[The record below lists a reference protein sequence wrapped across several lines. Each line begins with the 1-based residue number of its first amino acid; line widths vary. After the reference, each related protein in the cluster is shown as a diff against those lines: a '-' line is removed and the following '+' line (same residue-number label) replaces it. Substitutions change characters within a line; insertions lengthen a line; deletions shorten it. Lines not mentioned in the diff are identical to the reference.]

1 MAMLTAA
8 RRFVQA
14 LMVSAALLVSPAG
27 ACVVA
32 QDPSNAVF
40 SNGFHPQATF
50 VRARVTGVEA
60 LPEDFK
66 IEWWR
71 TRAARQERQ
80 FVSLDI
86 EVIEHLG
93 GRHSTPTRVL
103 LGSMPAYLKWQL
115 PVDLAAFQ
123 AQFPGEVYL
132 GIYRLDPKDIA
143 ARKVHEQL
151 AALLTSMPIVI
162 GDVSSCGPFLA
173 LAPAADAAGA
183 NINEWGF
190 LSQLK
195 RRGWIKP

>member
-1 MAMLTAA
+1 MVMLKVARYVLPALLALAA
-8 RRFVQA
+8 A
-14 LMVSAALLVSPAG
+14 LVSPAG

-40 SNGFHPQATF
+40 AGYPYPQATF
-50 VRARVTGVEA
+50 VRAQVTGIQA

-71 TRAARQERQ
+71 TRTERQGRQ
-80 FVSLDI
+80 FVSLEI
-86 EVIEHLG
+86 EIVEHLG
-93 GRHSTPTRVL
+93 GVRSSPTRVL
-103 LGSMPAYLKWQL
+103 LGSMPPYLKWQL
-115 PVDLAAFQ
+115 PRDLAAFR

-132 GIYRLDPKDIA
+132 GVYRLDPKDIA
-143 ARKVHEQL
+143 KRKVHEQL

-173 LAPAADAAGA
+173 LASAADAAGA